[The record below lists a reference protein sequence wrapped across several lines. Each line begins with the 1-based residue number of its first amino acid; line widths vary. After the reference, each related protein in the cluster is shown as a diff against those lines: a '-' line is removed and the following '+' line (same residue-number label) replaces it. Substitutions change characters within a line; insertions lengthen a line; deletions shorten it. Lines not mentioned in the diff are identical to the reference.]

1 MNSTDVLIIGGGLMG
16 AATALH
22 LVRKGATVRVL
33 EKDYVGRHAS
43 GVNAGGVRTL
53 GRALPELA
61 LSIAAKRE
69 WHSLPELL
77 GDDGGFR
84 PVGQIRV
91 AETDRE
97 MEQLRARGQTVAA
110 LGLGYQEQ
118 LLDNDALY
126 ERLPALAPHCEGGL
140 WVPDDGYALPYR
152 TTAAFRR
159 QAEAKG
165 VRFLEGCEAAWPI
178 RDGTRWTVRAGD
190 TTYHAATLVNCAGAW
205 AGRLADALGDP
216 TPLRPNGSM
225 LMVTARMERFVG
237 PVVGAVGRSLSFKQF
252 DNGTVLIGGGH
263 RAPVNLDTNDT
274 GIALDGLAKA
284 ARTACTLFPLM
295 RQARAVRCWSGIEG
309 FMPDGLPVIGPSRA
323 APSLFHA
330 FGFSAHGFQ
339 LGPIVGKLLA
349 EAISDGTPSLPL
361 EAFAVDRF

>member
-16 AATALH
+16 CATALH
-22 LVRKGATVRVL
+22 LARRGASVRVL

-61 LSIAAKRE
+61 LSIAAKDE
-69 WHSLPELL
+69 WHRLPELV

-91 AETDRE
+91 AETETE
-97 MEQLRARGQTVAA
+97 MDQLRARSRAVAS
-110 LGLGYQEQ
+110 LGLAYRE
-118 LLDNDALY
+118 LVLDNDALY
-126 ERLPALAPHCEGGL
+126 QRLPALAPHCEGGL

-159 QAEAKG
+159 QAEARG
-165 VRFLEGCEAAWPI
+165 AVFHEGCAADLPA
-178 RDGTRWTVRAGD
+178 RDGARWTVRAGAA
-190 TTYHAATLVNCAGAW
+190 TYHAATLINCAGAW
-205 AGRLADALGDP
+205 AGRLAAALGDP

-263 RAPVNLDTNDT
+263 RAPVDLDTNDAGT
-274 GIALDGLAKA
+274 TLDGLAKA
-284 ARTACTLFPLM
+284 ARTVCTLFPIM
-295 RQARAVRCWSGIEG
+295 RNAQAVRCWSGIEG
-309 FMPDGLPVIGPSRA
+309 FMPDGLPVISPSRA

-339 LGPIVGKLLA
+339 LAPIVGKLLA
-349 EAISDGTPSLPL
+349 EAIIEGKPSLSL
-361 EAFAVDRF
+361 DAFAVDRF